1 VSSPGC
7 HVEVMTSGDCGR
19 NVADM
24 RGTPPVTSPLRGLV
38 QRLQDW
44 PVASQQ
50 QARRNAMVAATAC
63 AQRRAERD
71 DVADYLHARTAPAA
85 PDDAA
90 GTGPARAADIR
101 TSGA

>member
-1 VSSPGC
+1 
-7 HVEVMTSGDCGR
+7 MTRAGCGR

-24 RGTPPVTSPLRGLV
+24 LGTHSTAGPLRGLV

-71 DVADYLHARTAPAA
+71 DVADYLHALAHPTATDADEPA
-85 PDDAA
+85 
-90 GTGPARAADIR
+90 PARAADIR